1 MNKYLLGFLLAG
13 AAIFAADPDA
23 TPESKPPAT
32 AATSQPASPGT
43 IPAPQKAAEKAAG
56 QAGKKAAPLLLSD
69 EDAGG
74 QASSSPLADNSRCHV
89 CHLNFAR
96 ESLSLT
102 HAKANIGCA
111 QCHGP
116 SDAHI
121 ADESW
126 ASGGNGTAPDKMFP
140 TNKINALC
148 LECHPRKKIDL
159 PQHKAWFEG
168 TAKERSCTDCHGKHR
183 MAQRKCKWK

>member
-13 AAIFAADPDA
+13 AAMLAADPNA
-23 TPESKPPAT
+23 APEPK
-32 AATSQPASPGT
+32 
-43 IPAPQKAAEKAAG
+43 IPAPAAPSKPSPPGAASAAPKSAEKA
-56 QAGKKAAPLLLSD
+56 GKKDPPLLLLD
-69 EDAGG
+69 DDAEG
-74 QASSSPLADNSRCHV
+74 QASSSPMADNSRCQV

-96 ESLSLT
+96 EALSLT
-102 HAKANIGCA
+102 HAKAQVGCA

-140 TNKINALC
+140 TNKINAFC
-148 LECHPRKKIDL
+148 MECHSRQKIDL
-159 PQHKAWFEG
+159 PRHKAWFEG
-168 TAKERSCTDCHGKHR
+168 TAKQNWCTDCHGKHR
-183 MAQRKCKWK
+183 MAKRQCKWK

>member
-1 MNKYLLGFLLAG
+1 MNKYFLGFLLAG
-13 AAIFAADPDA
+13 AALLAADPNA
-23 TPESKPPAT
+23 TPEPKPPAPR
-32 AATSQPASPGT
+32 ASSQPTPSGAV
-43 IPAPQKAAEKAAG
+43 PAPPKAAEKS
-56 QAGKKAAPLLLSD
+56 GKKVAPLLLSD
-69 EDAGG
+69 DDEEERSGAG
-74 QASSSPLADNSRCHV
+74 PHADNSRCYV

-96 ESLSLT
+96 EALSVT

-140 TNKINALC
+140 KNKINALC

-159 PQHKAWFEG
+159 PQHKAWFDG
-168 TAKERSCTDCHGKHR
+168 TGKEAFCTDCHGKHR
-183 MAQRKCKWK
+183 MTQRKCKWK